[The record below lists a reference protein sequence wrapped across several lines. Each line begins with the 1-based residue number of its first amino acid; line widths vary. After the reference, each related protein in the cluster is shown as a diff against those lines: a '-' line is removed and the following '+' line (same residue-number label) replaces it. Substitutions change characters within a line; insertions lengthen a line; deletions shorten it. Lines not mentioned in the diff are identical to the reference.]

1 MNLLKKRTST
11 ISGISA
17 RLGSFLGET
26 ASVAATIPS
35 SMYSGAKAGIENGQA
50 ATKETAKQSAVLSLV
65 NVKNIG
71 AAHRDA
77 EAISNAIKNNKEKHK
92 KLALCDIPLSEVQ
105 DEVSALEKAVKSSKE
120 TFEQRYGIGY
130 DRFKSLV
137 NRFDGPADFANTA
150 QTFHSQAIKEITKED
165 KDLEETYSREKKE
178 LDEAYSNKKTE
189 IERKKSFLK
198 SMVANF
204 IPQEG

>member
-1 MNLLKKRTST
+1 
-11 ISGISA
+11 
-17 RLGSFLGET
+17 
-26 ASVAATIPS
+26 
-35 SMYSGAKAGIENGQA
+35 MYSGAKAGIENGQA

-65 NVKNIG
+65 NVKNVG

-77 EAISNAIKNNKEKHK
+77 EEISNTIKSNKEKRK

-120 TFEQRYGIGY
+120 TFEQRYSISY

-150 QTFHSQAIKEITKED
+150 QTLHSQAIKEIAEEEKE
-165 KDLEETYSREKKE
+165 LEEAYKTEKG
-178 LDEAYSNKKTE
+178 E
-189 IERKKSFLK
+189 IERKKSLLN